1 MGNGGIVYPG
11 GDKAKV
17 PIITFKAR
25 EITKKK
31 FRQEEKENVK
41 EKP

>member
-1 MGNGGIVYPG
+1 MAGRSGQQAASNGAIYPG

-25 EITKKK
+25 EITK
-31 FRQEEKENVK
+31 RN
-41 EKP
+41 